1 MRLGSETPKRSQSPH
16 VSNGS
21 SNGHSPLLSKN
32 LNGHAN
38 GKVESNGSVAARN
51 GHGAVAPRPLSTK
64 WFGHDRE
71 EVTRILIQS
80 LTDLGYQ
87 TSARALSRESG
98 FDLEG
103 PTVAAFR
110 SAVLQGEWAEAE
122 ALLFGTDSYDS
133 GGGVGINDRGEKSI
147 DTTGRDSWRFQ
158 GYTGGLTL
166 AEGANKNEMLFWLRQ
181 QKYLEYLE
189 KKDLGPALMVLRQ
202 ELAPLNQD
210 VPRLHHLSR

>member
-16 VSNGS
+16 ISNGS

-38 GKVESNGSVAARN
+38 GKVESNGSAARN
-51 GHGAVAPRPLSTK
+51 GNGAVAPRSLPSK
-64 WFGHDRE
+64 WYGHDRE

-98 FDLEG
+98 YELEG

-122 ALLFGTDSYDS
+122 ALLFGTGSYDS
-133 GGGVGINDRGEKSI
+133 GGGVGINDRAEKSI
-147 DTTGRDSWRFQ
+147 DATLRESWGYQ